1 MFDYP
6 DFNQMFFVE
15 MVYSLYHRAAIST
28 RHQETDGFSFTLS
41 ISRHAFGMAFS
52 LCAAAASAG
61 ERKGC
66 FYHETLALTNSEP
79 EELKAPFISHLTNK
93 LS

>member
-1 MFDYP
+1 MC
-6 DFNQMFFVE
+6 
-15 MVYSLYHRAAIST
+15 LA
-28 RHQETDGFSFTLS
+28 L
-41 ISRHAFGMAFS
+41 AFS

-66 FYHETLALTNSEP
+66 FYRETLAQTNSEL
-79 EELKAPFISHLTNK
+79 EELKAFISHLTNK